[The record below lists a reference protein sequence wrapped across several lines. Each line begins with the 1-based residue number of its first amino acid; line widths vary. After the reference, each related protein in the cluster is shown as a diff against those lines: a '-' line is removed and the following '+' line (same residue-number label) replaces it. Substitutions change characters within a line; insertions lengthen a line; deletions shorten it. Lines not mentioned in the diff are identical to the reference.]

1 MNTIRLDPAK
11 GAADTAVNI
20 ILNGDVISGIK
31 AEKYNSGLDIKL
43 QGPGSDRLFA
53 LSIADCE
60 AIDVGHIGGN
70 YESEGVSRPFSW
82 EVRQSWAPDA
92 PENAR
97 NHDSYRYV
105 GYEHTA
111 ELSLEPT
118 RWTGVWSI
126 AEYVSAMTRASRTL
140 QPVAEITYH
149 EYEEAMQDR
158 IYVNFP
164 LVVEKHVTL
173 EGLFSLCVGYLPKL
187 EEATRAELSRAEE
200 MTRLVQHFNFP
211 KTVSAA
217 CQQYLAYFTQFLA
230 DLGIEADAEIHSTA
244 AEVLFRVTPREGP
257 EALGQ
262 IREALSAYLQLSAVR
277 GEIVEAEAYTDL
289 AVIQL
294 MANVDHLKSQVRLAR
309 AEASLYRAQLDAR
322 QAQIEAKDV
331 TIQVLRGQHLG
342 PATTTSAPKP
352 EPLFDGAVTL
362 SKMEKFGV
370 GLDLGVLFRKLK
382 RRWRG

>member
-1 MNTIRLDPAK
+1 MNTIRVELAT

-20 ILNGDVISGIK
+20 ILNGDIVSGIK
-31 AEKYNSGLDIKL
+31 AERFKSGLDIKL
-43 QGPGSDRLFA
+43 QGPGSERLLA

-60 AIDVGHIGGN
+60 AIDLEHISGE
-70 YESEGVSRPFSW
+70 YECDGVSRHFSW
-82 EVRQSWAPDA
+82 EIRRNWTPDK

-97 NHDSYRYV
+97 RPDSYRYA
-105 GYEHTA
+105 GYKHTA

-126 AEYVSAMTRASRTL
+126 AEYVSAMATAALTL
-140 QPVAEITYH
+140 QPIAEITYH
-149 EYEEAMQDR
+149 EYEEGMQDT

-164 LVVEKHVTL
+164 LAVEKDLTL
-173 EGLFSLCVGYLPKL
+173 DGLLSLCSGHLPQL
-187 EEATRAELSRAEE
+187 EVATRAELSKAEE

-244 AEVLFRVTPREGP
+244 AEVLFRVTPREGS
-257 EALGQ
+257 EALDQ
-262 IREALSAYLQLSAVR
+262 IREALSAYLQLSAV
-277 GEIVEAEAYTDL
+277 GTEIFEATPYTDV

-294 MANVDHLKSQVRLAR
+294 IANVDHLRGQVRLAR
-309 AEASLYRAQLDAR
+309 AEAGLYR
-322 QAQIEAKDV
+322 AQIEAKDV
-331 TIQVLRGQHLG
+331 TIQMLRGHHSG
-342 PATTTSAPKP
+342 PLTSPETATL

-362 SKMEKFGV
+362 GKAEKFGV
-370 GLDLGVLFRKLK
+370 AVDLGILFRKL
-382 RRWRG
+382 RRRLRG